1 MQRTNTTR
9 EVAIL
14 IVLFL
19 VVVTTGVIFYR
30 FVEDI
35 AWVDAV
41 YFTSMT
47 LTTVGYGD
55 IVPQT
60 EAGKLFTSIY
70 AFLGIAMFL
79 GLAGIIFHK
88 ALAYSK
94 EHGRSNTNENKKQ

>member
-1 MQRTNTTR
+1 M
-9 EVAIL
+9 AIL
-14 IVLFL
+14 IALFL
-19 VVVTTGVIFYR
+19 VVVTTGVIFYH

-47 LTTVGYGD
+47 LTTVGHGD

-60 EAGKLFTSIY
+60 DIGKLFTSVY
-70 AFLGIAMFL
+70 AFLGIGMFL

-94 EHGRSNTNENKKQ
+94 EHGRSNTHEDKSK